1 MNNYFDSNT
10 KKLRLNERGT
20 KTQKNVQNYKRMDS
34 RIAKETAQWS
44 HTHSGTLFQG
54 AKLVRNWI
62 KTHISGKTKTM
73 WKNCWSLHLSSY
85 NLLIL
90 YIIKKKICITILV
103 KRILKKG
110 LWMERIKRIKQ
121 KMQRFEIDNVK
132 RKHIYN
138 LSRKIT
144 LDFTLIH
151 AFFSIMIWII
161 ILIQTLKNYVWMKEE
176 QKHKKTFKITKEW
189 TVG

>member
-10 KKLRLNERGT
+10 KKLRLNERGR

-62 KTHISGKTKTM
+62 KTHISGKTKIM

-85 NLLIL
+85 NLLIS
-90 YIIKKKICITILV
+90 YIIKKKICITVLV
-103 KRILKKG
+103 KRILKIG
-110 LWMERIKRIKQ
+110 LRMERIKRIKQ
-121 KMQRFEIDNVK
+121 KIERFEIDNVK
-132 RKHIYN
+132 WKHIYT
-138 LSRKIT
+138 LPRKIT
-144 LDFTLIH
+144 LFICNFYQLLI
-151 AFFSIMIWII
+151 FWF
-161 ILIQTLKNYVWMKEE
+161 Y
-176 QKHKKTFKITKEW
+176 
-189 TVG
+189 